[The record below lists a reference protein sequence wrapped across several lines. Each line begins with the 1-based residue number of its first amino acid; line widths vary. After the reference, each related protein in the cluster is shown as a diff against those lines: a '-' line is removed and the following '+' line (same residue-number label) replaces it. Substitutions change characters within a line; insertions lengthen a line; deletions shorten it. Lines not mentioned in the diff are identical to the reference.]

1 MIRVEMLCRVIQV
14 ENSKPC
20 CLSAITAEF
29 QPLTDS
35 SDIARAF
42 LYKLEAGEIDTK
54 ALVQKFRNKNIA
66 L

>member
-1 MIRVEMLCRVIQV
+1 MQGDSVK
-14 ENSKPC
+14 NSKPC

-42 LYKLEAGEIDTK
+42 LYKLEAGEIDKSTC
-54 ALVQKFRNKNIA
+54 QKFRNKNIA

>member
-1 MIRVEMLCRVIQV
+1 MQGDSVK
-14 ENSKPC
+14 NSKPC

-42 LYKLEAGEIDTK
+42 LLLNCGYRLEAGEIDK
-54 ALVQKFRNKNIA
+54 ALVKNSETKT
-66 L
+66 LPL